1 MLPSTRTKQRGFKGG
16 HYAHTEEELWK
27 KAIALLDKC
36 KVENQRYADVPA
48 TAVRAVLPL
57 H

>member
-1 MLPSTRTKQRGFKGG
+1 MLERTLSKQRGFKGG
-16 HYAHTEEELWK
+16 HYARTEEELWK

-36 KVENQRYADVPA
+36 EVENQRYADVPA
-48 TAVRAVLPL
+48 TAVRAELPL

>member
-1 MLPSTRTKQRGFKGG
+1 MPTTPTKQRGFKGG

-27 KAIALLDKC
+27 RAIALLDKC
-36 KVENQRYADVPA
+36 KVENQRYADIPA

>member
-1 MLPSTRTKQRGFKGG
+1 MLERTLSKQRSFKGG
-16 HYAHTEEELWK
+16 HYARTEEELWK

-36 KVENQRYADVPA
+36 EVENQRYADVPA
-48 TAVRAVLPL
+48 TAVRAELPL